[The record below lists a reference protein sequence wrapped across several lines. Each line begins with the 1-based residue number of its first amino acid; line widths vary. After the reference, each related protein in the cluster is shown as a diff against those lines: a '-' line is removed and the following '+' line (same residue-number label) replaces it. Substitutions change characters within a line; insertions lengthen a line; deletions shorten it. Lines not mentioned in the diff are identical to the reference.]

1 MQQMQNQMMQM
12 ASGPPQMSQQMQ
24 QMQVSIS
31 QSFILDLSDATK
43 DTMHGMMQNQNQYYG
58 SNGGY
63 GTNSTSG
70 GAGSGGQG
78 SYGGGQAGYAGS
90 GGQGSYS
97 GSGGQ
102 GGYGG
107 SGGYN
112 SSDRGG
118 YGGYSSHGYQYSNK
132 IEYPKN
138 PKPPGT
144 DH

>member
-12 ASGPPQMSQQMQ
+12 TSGPPQMSHQMQ
-24 QMQVSIS
+24 QMQVSYFPKI
-31 QSFILDLSDATK
+31 FTVDLSAATK

-58 SNGGY
+58 SSGSFGN
-63 GTNSTSG
+63 TSAPAG
-70 GAGSGGQG
+70 SGSGGQG
-78 SYGGGQAGYAGS
+78 GYGGGQ
-90 GGQGSYS
+90 GGYS

-118 YGGYSSHGYQYSNK
+118 YGGYSSQGYQYSNK